1 MNKLPCVES
10 CRLPMAIG
18 STPSCEAL
26 LQKTY
31 TWAVPAGNQFL
42 SSNAL
47 FQRAV
52 KLESFLIQDIRDMN
66 DCGTDELQYRWF
78 YHLSLAG
85 TPKETWRHGEFAADG
100 TLAIPFDFFGPKLRP
115 SPSLS

>member
-1 MNKLPCVES
+1 
-10 CRLPMAIG
+10 
-18 STPSCEAL
+18 
-26 LQKTY
+26 
-31 TWAVPAGNQFL
+31 
-42 SSNAL
+42 
-47 FQRAV
+47 
-52 KLESFLIQDIRDMN
+52 MN